1 MEGQQKLINNINT
14 MNNGLVQDI
23 TRETGREY
31 SKNLDPA
38 LYDNH
43 SEYSLKGI
51 IEQTPMSQIY
61 FSPMNTKGIQDTIR
75 FRISKKNGSIGKIGY
90 QSEKDMFSI
99 MRSIYLQYGNS
110 MVLSDDIIKNIQ
122 ELNERVIDYSVES
135 INSQLEQYKGYL
147 NKVSKLP
154 VPIEHPIYDNKQN
167 YTYDMSNL
175 MN

>member
-1 MEGQQKLINNINT
+1 
-14 MNNGLVQDI
+14 
-23 TRETGREY
+23 
-31 SKNLDPA
+31 
-38 LYDNH
+38 
-43 SEYSLKGI
+43 
-51 IEQTPMSQIY
+51 
-61 FSPMNTKGIQDTIR
+61 
-75 FRISKKNGSIGKIGY
+75 
-90 QSEKDMFSI
+90 
-99 MRSIYLQYGNS
+99 MRSIYLLYGNS